1 MKHSVLCIG
10 GGGFRLC
17 AKLGAMKHD
26 HRLQDITT
34 YVGVSMGA
42 ILSVFLALG
51 YSVDEIYE
59 YFTREGALSWD
70 RDSDILMIHQTYG
83 VFTLENLYK
92 DIERMIFQKLKVNNP
107 TIGDIEKKY
116 YKKVYICSWNL
127 TKQKLEYHSGTT
139 PIKTAIFMTTAIP
152 FCLHSVSYK
161 DHIHI
166 DVGLLK
172 GSSYVFNE
180 LVDQQL
186 FREEDAICYQIMS
199 DSSVPNKYP
208 LSFFEFIHQV
218 FMLLFQSLGT
228 TKTNIKETK
237 YIRLSNKYPYIPIDL
252 SDSER
257 LSLCKEMWK
266 IGYNQIKKKN

>member
-26 HRLQDITT
+26 HRLQDINT

-42 ILSVFLALG
+42 VLCLFLALG

-59 YFTREGALSWD
+59 YFTNTSISWE
-70 RDSDILMIHQTYG
+70 RDSDIFAIHQTYG

-92 DIERMIFQKLKVNNP
+92 EIERMIFQKLNMNDP
-107 TIGDIEKKY
+107 TIGDIEKQY
-116 YKKVYICSWNL
+116 HKKVYICSWNL
-127 TKQKLEYHSGTT
+127 TKQTLEYHTDTT
-139 PIKTAIFMTTAIP
+139 PIKMAILMTTAIP
-152 FCLHSVSYK
+152 FCLHSISYK

-180 LVDQQL
+180 LLERKL
-186 FREEDAICYQIMS
+186 FRDEDTLCYQIVS

-208 LSFFEFIHQV
+208 GSFFEFIQQV
-218 FMLLFQSLGT
+218 LLIAFQSLGT
-228 TKTNIKETK
+228 TKTKIKETK

-252 SDSER
+252 SESER